1 MSSAVP
7 SPTAARRS
15 ASRNA
20 SAAHRSGA
28 RRETSWRREAGRHE
42 VARGGISHPRLT
54 ARAAVLA
61 VVSLILL
68 TLAVAPLRALI
79 DQRES
84 LGQLERQAEDLG
96 SRNARLEARID
107 QFNDPDYLERL
118 ARECLGMVR
127 PGETAFVMV
136 PKHGPPPPSRC

>member
-15 ASRNA
+15 PTRDA
-20 SAAHRSGA
+20 SAAHRSAAPPQIGW
-28 RRETSWRREAGRHE
+28 RRETGRHE
-42 VARGGISHPRLT
+42 VAREPSSHPRLT

-79 DQRES
+79 DQRNH
-84 LGQLERQAEDLG
+84 LAQLEQQADHLER
-96 SRNARLEARID
+96 RNTQLEERID
-107 QFNDPDYLERL
+107 RFNDPAYLERL

-136 PKHGPPPPSRC
+136 PTHGPPPANRC